1 MRNENV
7 FEVLSTPETKKK
19 QPESKNHYPGIA
31 MRKLT

>member
-7 FEVLSTPETKKK
+7 FEVLSAPETKN